1 MKLLASFMR
10 SKTRKNLLLLFFSN
24 PEKKYYLHEISR
36 LIGYPAQNIR
46 RELSPLVK
54 DGLFIKELVGNLTF
68 YYLNQSHP
76 LYPELKSIISKTI
89 GIEALLQESLK
100 KVVGI
105 QTAFIYG
112 SYAQGKELGN
122 SDIDLFILGK
132 PNKDMLTKK
141 ISELEKKIGREVN
154 TVFYSKETF
163 QKKKKEHNSF
173 IDSISKNPKIFLIGQ
188 KHDLER

>member
-1 MKLLASFMR
+1 M
-10 SKTRKNLLLLFFSN
+10 
-24 PEKKYYLHEISR
+24 
-36 LIGYPAQNIR
+36 
-46 RELSPLVK
+46 K

-112 SYAQGKELGN
+112 SYAQGKEHGN

-163 QKKKKEHNSF
+163 KKKKKEHNSF

>member
-112 SYAQGKELGN
+112 SYAQGKEHGN